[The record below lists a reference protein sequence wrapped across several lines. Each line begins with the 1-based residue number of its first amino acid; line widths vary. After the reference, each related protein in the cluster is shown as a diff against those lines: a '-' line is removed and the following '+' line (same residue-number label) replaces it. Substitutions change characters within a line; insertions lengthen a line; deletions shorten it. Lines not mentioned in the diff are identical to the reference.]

1 MTTKSNYLLQ
11 NFGMNN
17 AKVLTGN
24 SQPVP
29 DFRGHNLPL
38 TYVYRV
44 NLSFDIWGSIM
55 ATSIIPP
62 PHGSNSPVVP
72 HIWQPVG

>member
-1 MTTKSNYLLQ
+1 MTTQSNYSLQ

-29 DFRGHNLPL
+29 DFKFSLRCTPSVILGL
-38 TYVYRV
+38 RF
-44 NLSFDIWGSIM
+44 SM
-55 ATSIIPP
+55 
-62 PHGSNSPVVP
+62 
-72 HIWQPVG
+72 